1 LVAHEGRRRRV
12 MLRTF
17 RERFM
22 PAGLLGA
29 WLLTSVYTVNALI
42 GLQALQVPTYFA
54 SPIEITAQ
62 VQAQK

>member
-1 LVAHEGRRRRV
+1 

-17 RERFM
+17 RERFL

-42 GLQALQVPTYFA
+42 GLQALQMQTYFA
-54 SPIEITAQ
+54 SEVEITSAQ
-62 VQAQK
+62 